1 LDAASATLMA
11 KQPFQP
17 MTAGEDQDA
26 LQILVID
33 DDPVVHELIRNY
45 LVPRGF
51 TVLEALDGEAG
62 LQLAKQVRPSA
73 IILDVLMPGMD
84 GWAVLNELKSDDELA
99 HTPVIMA
106 SILDNPSRGF
116 SFGASE
122 YLTKPIDRKQLHQI
136 LQRYPS
142 GHDPSVALVVED
154 EADLR
159 ELMRRNLEQENW
171 RVIEAMN
178 GRVALQRL
186 SERQPDLILLDL
198 MMPEMDG
205 FTFIEELRRGPGWN
219 SIPIVIVTAKD
230 LSKEERQRLN
240 GSVEQ
245 VLYKGLYSLDEL
257 LQEIGNR
264 IQACLG

>member
-1 LDAASATLMA
+1 MKRDWDWARQFCPA
-11 KQPFQP
+11 
-17 MTAGEDQDA
+17 
-26 LQILVID
+26 
-33 DDPVVHELIRNY
+33 
-45 LVPRGF
+45 
-51 TVLEALDGEAG
+51 
-62 LQLAKQVRPSA
+62 A

-84 GWAVLNELKSDDELA
+84 GWAVLNELKNDADLA

-142 GHDPSVALVVED
+142 GHHPGLALVVED

-159 ELMRRNLEQENW
+159 EWMRRNLEQENW
-171 RVIEAMN
+171 RVIEAEN
-178 GRVALQRL
+178 GRIGLQRL
-186 SERQPDLILLDL
+186 ADEQPDLILLDL

-205 FTFIEELRRGPGWN
+205 FTFIEELRRGPGWK

-230 LSKEERQRLN
+230 LSKEERQKLN
-240 GSVEQ
+240 RSVEQ
-245 VLYKGLYSLDEL
+245 VLFKGLYSLDEL

-264 IQACLG
+264 VQACLG